1 MTVPENTPSQAHSL
15 KGDSFV
21 SGSLDDSEI
30 SLLDIVN
37 FLADSWKKLVAA
49 ALAGALLGLGFWF
62 LVASYQVS
70 INLRNNEGLGI
81 LSIKSLQATLPNLA
95 SEILEKKQAPEGK
108 VDLYRSMSGPQ
119 FWTKALTPV
128 FSLTKA
134 DIKDLGAEIKDAN
147 NAILFLVI

>member
-1 MTVPENTPSQAHSL
+1 MSQSPNNPSSPDADH
-15 KGDSFV
+15 DT
-21 SGSLDDSEI
+21 EI
-30 SLLDIVN
+30 SVLDIVG
-37 FLADSWKKLVAA
+37 FLAQSWKKLAAA
-49 ALAGALLGLGFWF
+49 ALAGAVLGLGFWF
-62 LVASYQVS
+62 LAASYQVS

-95 SEILEKKQAPEGK
+95 AEILEKNQAPEAKLGQ
-108 VDLYRSMSGPQ
+108 YRSMSNPE
-119 FWTKALTPV
+119 FWKKALTPV